1 MTFSPEDIDA
11 LRNAKHLLE
20 HPGLAAR
27 IAVKLGTSIEKGY
40 ALLPARWHLKVGRIT
55 QAALF
60 KAVRA
65 AILTIDDAPG
75 KAPAPTWHKIAVAAS
90 GGLGG
95 FFGLAALAFELP
107 VSTAIMLRAV
117 ADIARS
123 QGESLSQA
131 DTQMAC
137 LEVLALGGGGP
148 PGDYAET
155 GYFAIRAA
163 LSQSVSKAAAH
174 VAQRGLAA
182 EGAPPLVRLIAQI
195 AERFSL
201 QVSEKLAAQALPA
214 IGAAGGALLNTLF
227 IDHYQDLAR
236 GHFCVRRLERKYG
249 REAVRDLYARL

>member
-1 MTFSPEDIDA
+1 MNLAPEDIEA
-11 LRNAKHLLE
+11 LREAKQLLE

-27 IAVKLGTSIEKGY
+27 IALRLGSSIEKGY
-40 ALLPARWHLKVGRIT
+40 ALLPASWHLKVGRIT
-55 QAALF
+55 QTALT

-75 KAPAPTWHKIAVAAS
+75 APPAPTWHKIAVAAS

-123 QGESLSQA
+123 QGESLRQA

-137 LEVLALGGGGP
+137 LEVLALGGEGP
-148 PGDYAET
+148 PGESGET

-182 EGAPPLVRLIAQI
+182 EGAPPLVRLIVQI

-214 IGAAGGALLNTLF
+214 IGAAGGALINTLF
-227 IDHYQDLAR
+227 IDHYQDLAH

-249 REAVRDLYARL
+249 REVVRDAYAKL